1 MQKSFRVNTIRL
13 LKLFRTGNY
22 FLLFLIF
29 LFASCDQLYNV
40 ANDPVIARA
49 GNSYLYQSELS
60 DNITTF
66 SSQNDSVLQ
75 AENYIDGWARKQLL
89 FDQAI
94 INLDIETQQ
103 GLDELVSSYHSDL
116 WSRTYKESI
125 VKSSIDTLIS
135 KEEIQAYYFKNQN
148 NFRLNDVLMS
158 FRYIALPEEN
168 IDILEIKEK
177 LIRFQEEDIRF
188 LDSLSFQFNSFELR
202 DSLWLSKREVIRSL
216 SIIDEKNFDEYLKKS
231 QFFLVEDAFEV
242 YLLFVNDY
250 MLRNETAP
258 LVSIE
263 NTIRKIVFNK
273 RKLDFIRQFDKE
285 ILQDAIRT
293 KKFQL
298 YR

>member
-1 MQKSFRVNTIRL
+1 M
-13 LKLFRTGNY
+13 
-22 FLLFLIF
+22 
-29 LFASCDQLYNV
+29 
-40 ANDPVIARA
+40 
-49 GNSYLYQSELS
+49 
-60 DNITTF
+60 
-66 SSQNDSVLQ
+66 
-75 AENYIDGWARKQLL
+75 L

-94 INLDIETQQ
+94 INLDIEKQQ
-103 GLDELVSSYHSDL
+103 GLDELVNSYRSDL

-148 NFRLNDVLMS
+148 NFRLNDVLIS

>member
-1 MQKSFRVNTIRL
+1 
-13 LKLFRTGNY
+13 
-22 FLLFLIF
+22 
-29 LFASCDQLYNV
+29 
-40 ANDPVIARA
+40 
-49 GNSYLYQSELS
+49 
-60 DNITTF
+60 
-66 SSQNDSVLQ
+66 
-75 AENYIDGWARKQLL
+75 
-89 FDQAI
+89 
-94 INLDIETQQ
+94 
-103 GLDELVSSYHSDL
+103 
-116 WSRTYKESI
+116 
-125 VKSSIDTLIS
+125 
-135 KEEIQAYYFKNQN
+135 
-148 NFRLNDVLMS
+148 MS

-216 SIIDEKNFDEYLKKS
+216 SIIDKNNFDKYLKKS